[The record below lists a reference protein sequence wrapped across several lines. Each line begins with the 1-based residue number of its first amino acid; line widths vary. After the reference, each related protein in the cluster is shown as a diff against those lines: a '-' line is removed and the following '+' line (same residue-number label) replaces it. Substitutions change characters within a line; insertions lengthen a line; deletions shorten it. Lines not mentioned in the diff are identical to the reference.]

1 MKAYILLPFVLL
13 AGLVIGG
20 VGPRSEL
27 AELRAELEQ
36 MKKLVPGSGG
46 AGAGISEVSS
56 LLGIARAGSGAGKR
70 ADDWDS
76 QREET
81 AVEAGKQDA
90 EVKKAGEENSAAE
103 DGAVKA
109 AGAAVP
115 EELEDDTEGGDGDGK
130 FAADLDRAIEL
141 WQTRVD
147 IAKSTFIANTRLNDA
162 QAAQLETMLAA
173 MNIRIG
179 TTIDK
184 FAADVKDAESVQ
196 PEAGIRLVNDITE
209 SMVLTYDEMDKTMPK
224 GWRRRSGESFSLTD
238 FIDPEVARPMV
249 GLEGKF
255 NRMVK

>member
-1 MKAYILLPFVLL
+1 MKPYIFLPFVLL

-36 MKKLVPGSGG
+36 MKKLVPGGGG

-56 LLGIARAGSGAGKR
+56 LLGINRADSGARSR
-70 ADDWDS
+70 ADSRKRS
-76 QREET
+76 QDKP
-81 AVEAGKQDA
+81 ASEADGEGA
-90 EVKKAGEENSAAE
+90 EVQGSDKENSAPGEVSAKPAE
-103 DGAVKA
+103 SAVT
-109 AGAAVP
+109 
-115 EELEDDTEGGDGDGK
+115 EELADDAEGADRGEK
-130 FAADLDRAIEL
+130 FADNLDRAIEL

-147 IAKSTFIANTRLNDA
+147 IAKSTFIANARLNDA
-162 QAAQLETMLAA
+162 QAVQLETMLAA

-184 FAADVKDAESVQ
+184 FAGEMKEAESVQ
-196 PEAGIRLVNDITE
+196 PEAGIRLLNDITE
-209 SMVLTYDEMDKTMPK
+209 SMVVTYDEMDKTMPK
-224 GWRRRSGESFSLTD
+224 GWRRRSGASFSLTD

-255 NRMVK
+255 DRMVK